1 MYTEIEKQ
9 LNEIVGNLKA
19 ELTAAKAI
27 DAEGKATDTKK
38 FNQILSEK
46 ITACNVVLAGT
57 EKDGVTIDKYGA
69 NIAFNRISVLE
80 NMKKSGSI
88 YPYMTWFNRDKER
101 GIRIP
106 RAEKT
111 RKVNAFYSSL
121 QRLLTKFRP
130 TNSKEEER

>member
-9 LNEIVGNLKA
+9 LNEIIGDLKA
-19 ELTAAKAI
+19 ELTAADAI

-46 ITACNVVLAGT
+46 ITACNMVLAGT
-57 EKDGVTIDKYGA
+57 EKDGVTIDRYGS
-69 NIAFNRISVLE
+69 NIAFNRIAVLE
-80 NMKKSGSI
+80 NMKKHGTI
-88 YPYMTWFNRDKER
+88 NPYVTWFDRDNER
-101 GIRIP
+101 GVRIP

-111 RKVNAFYSSL
+111 RKANAFYSGL